1 LDPHRAPARAR
12 TEAPDSG
19 STSPRV
25 SHTRCLGV
33 AIRLVRIG
41 LVMLFAC
48 ELIMIIDRF
57 LQQLSRASRR
67 LSG

>member
-1 LDPHRAPARAR
+1 LDPHRAPARAP
-12 TEAPDSG
+12 TEAPYSG
-19 STSPRV
+19 GTSPRV
-25 SHTRCLGV
+25 SHTGCFGV

-57 LQQLSRASRR
+57 LQQPSRASRR
-67 LSG
+67 PSG